1 MVSLPSPSVP
11 GFASYAFT
19 SAAPAEPASRTM
31 RLIVASNRAESGK
44 IDIFDI
50 AGVRTFGEQAHKRKI
65 HWRYRGDFVVHFVAY
80 VEFHILD
87 KVGDMAVGTIPTQ
100 IAAWNGA
107 TFGLISCLR
116 ERSVSIYATVFV

>member
-19 SAAPAEPASRTM
+19 SAALAEPASRTM
-31 RLIVASNRAESGK
+31 RLIMASNRTESGE
-44 IDIFDI
+44 IDVFDM
-50 AGVRTFGEQAHKRKI
+50 AVVRTFGAQAHKRKI
-65 HWRYRGDFVVHFVAY
+65 HWRSRGDFIVHFGAY

-107 TFGLISCLR
+107 T
-116 ERSVSIYATVFV
+116 